1 MSGSHIH
8 DMQALLER
16 GGGYRLP
23 QPLGDYINGGQDG
36 FHQFREDLMASLGP
50 RILSMR
56 QREALFAWVY
66 KRNPLSLYEIY
77 QAYAAQ
83 VRLFESIQA
92 AGFSE
97 KENIMA
103 TPRYVLLDCDDIL
116 VDYAGMRSGGMRR
129 HLREVRGII
138 ADPRGPCDWNM
149 SKWMGVDKKTMLEII
164 TEFNERSPAFAELEP
179 IEGAVE
185 GIAALRSEGYL
196 PVVVTSSSTAPHA
209 VQRRHD
215 NLRAVFGEGA
225 FHAIHCVPVGES
237 KESYLKMYP
246 ASPWVEDNYENALI
260 GRQCGHAPVVRRT
273 RQNAKFEAIAPEDV
287 PFVDGW
293 DDILAHVRDYH
304 RDLAPA
310 MVM

>member
-23 QPLGDYINGGQDG
+23 QPLGDYIDGGHDG

-56 QREALFAWVY
+56 QREALFDWVY

-83 VRLFESIQA
+83 VRLFEGIQA

-97 KENIMA
+97 KEKIMA
-103 TPRYVLLDCDDIL
+103 TPRYVLFDCDDIL
-116 VDYAGMRSGGMRR
+116 LDWAGGMRR
-129 HLREVRGII
+129 YLENSRGII

-149 SKWMGVDKKTMLEII
+149 SKWMGVDLKEMLEII
-164 TEFNERSPAFAELEP
+164 TEFNERSPAFAELE
-179 IEGAVE
+179 AVPGSVD

-196 PVVVTSSSTAPHA
+196 PVIITSCSDDPLC
-209 VQRRHD
+209 VQRRHE
-215 NLRAVFGEGA
+215 NLKVVFGEGA
-225 FHAIHCVPVGES
+225 FHAIHCVPLAES

-246 ASPWVEDNYENALI
+246 ASPWVEDNYKNAVL
-260 GRQCGHAPVVRRT
+260 GQQCGHAPVVRRV
-273 RQNAKFEAIAPEDV
+273 RHNAKYEAQSPSDV

-304 RDLAPA
+304 RDLAPTL
-310 MVM
+310 VW